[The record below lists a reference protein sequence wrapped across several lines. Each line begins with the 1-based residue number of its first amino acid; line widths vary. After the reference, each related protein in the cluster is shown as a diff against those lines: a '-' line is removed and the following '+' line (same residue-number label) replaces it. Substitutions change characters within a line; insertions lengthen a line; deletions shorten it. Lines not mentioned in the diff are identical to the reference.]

1 MGQHHPDRVAEAS
14 ALTLQAPWCALRGAD
29 LLLRLRVRPRASP
42 EGIGGVR
49 DGRLLVR
56 VSAAPV
62 EGAANERLMRILSR
76 ELAVPLAMLIL
87 TRGVTSRDKDVLV
100 RAAAARHAELVTRFA
115 ARAS

>member
-1 MGQHHPDRVAEAS
+1 V
-14 ALTLQAPWCALRGAD
+14 RGAD

-56 VSAAPV
+56 VAAAPV
-62 EGAANERLMRILSR
+62 DGAANERLIRILAR
-76 ELAVPLAMLIL
+76 ELATPLATLIL

-100 RAAAARHAELVTRFA
+100 RAAAARHGELLARFA
-115 ARAS
+115 SRAS

>member
-1 MGQHHPDRVAEAS
+1 MGQHHSHRAAEAP
-14 ALTLQAPWCALRGAD
+14 ALTQNALWCAVQGTD

-56 VSAAPV
+56 VSAPPV
-62 EGAANERLMRILSR
+62 AGEANERLMRILSR
-76 ELAVPLAMLIL
+76 ELAVPLATLVL

-100 RAAAARHAELVTRFA
+100 RAAAARRSELLTRFA
-115 ARAS
+115 Q